1 MLIAVTAAAVFLV
14 DALTKWLVQ
23 TRLVP
28 GESLPVIPGFFYI
41 TYVRNAG
48 AAFGLLQH
56 QTLLFIAVALVVIAL
71 IVTYGRR
78 VAGSSTVM
86 HVALG
91 LLLGGAAGNLL
102 DRILYGRVVDFLDF
116 RLWPFVFNVADSAI
130 VVGGALFAL
139 SLLRATKPGE

>member
-71 IVTYGRR
+71 IVAYGRR

-139 SLLRATKPGE
+139 SLLRAAKPGE